1 MIRRQIPNLITLGN
15 LLCGVIA
22 IRFALRA
29 ELDYAAF
36 FICLGIFLD
45 FFDGMAARLLKVPSA
60 IGKELDSLADLVTSG
75 VAPAFI
81 VYTIL
86 DDGVGLSSRA
96 AGSDYNQLMLYLPF
110 VALLIPLFTAYRLAK
125 FNIDEE
131 QAHSFKGLPAPA
143 NALIWVGVA
152 FYLQGLYNQSPEQVI
167 PLDSGYRHLQDDQLL
182 TVWKDGWGIA
192 IAVVSLV
199 TDILM
204 VSNLHMFSLKFNFKD
219 MSWKRNS
226 VQYLFLLGCV
236 AIVVASRQWY
246 ALSLIILWYIIL
258 SAITQKR
265 HAE

>member
-15 LLCGVIA
+15 LLCGVLA
-22 IRFALRA
+22 IRYALRA

-45 FFDGMAARLLKVPSA
+45 FFDGLAARLLKVPSA

-86 DDGVGLSSRA
+86 DDGFGISFRA
-96 AGSDYNQLMLYLPF
+96 AGTDYNTLLLYLPL
-110 VALLIPLFTAYRLAK
+110 VALLIPLFAAYRLAK

-152 FYLQGLYNQSPEQVI
+152 FYLQGQYDLLPRDI
-167 PLDSGYRHLQDDQLL
+167 PMGSTGYRQIPDYQLQ
-182 TVWKDGWGIA
+182 TVWNDGWGIA
-192 IAVVSLV
+192 VAVVSVV
-199 TDILM
+199 TNLLM
-204 VSNLHMFSLKFNFKD
+204 VSNLRMFSLKFNFKD
-219 MSWKRNS
+219 MSWKSNS
-226 VQYLFLLGCV
+226 VQYLFLIGCV
-236 AIVVASRQWY
+236 AIVAVTRQWY

-258 SAITQKR
+258 SAITQRK